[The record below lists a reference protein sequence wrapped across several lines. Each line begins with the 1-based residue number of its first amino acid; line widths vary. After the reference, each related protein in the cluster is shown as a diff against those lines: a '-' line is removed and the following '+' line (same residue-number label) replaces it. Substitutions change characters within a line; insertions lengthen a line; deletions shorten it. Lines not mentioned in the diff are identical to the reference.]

1 MMLRRYEEFLSEFDK
16 LLEKFFQEQKPYIK
30 CRPKCSACCETGDYP
45 FSRLEMEYL
54 MSGFISLPKEI
65 QDKIREN
72 IRELKAENPKEYKC
86 PFLID
91 KLCSLYSKRGLTC
104 RTHGLAYLFDG
115 KIKLPECAN
124 NNLNYSGIYNTKT
137 HEINIENPIKT
148 NLRIDGIFNS
158 EMAKKYNLESGEI
171 RRLLDWF

>member
-1 MMLRRYEEFLSEFDK
+1 MLKRYEKFLSNFDK

-30 CRPKCSACCETGDYP
+30 CQPKCSACCEIGDYP

-54 MSGFISLPKEI
+54 MSGFVILPKDI

-72 IRELKAENPKEYKC
+72 ISTLKAKNPKEYKC

-104 RTHGLAYLFDG
+104 RTHGLGYLYKG

-124 NNLNYSGIYNTKT
+124 DGLNYSEIYNSKN
-137 HEINIENPIKT
+137 HEINLKNPIKM

-158 EMAKKYNLESGEI
+158 DLAKSYNLECGEI